1 MREMKTDLDLN
12 PLNKAFENTLP
23 FQKIGKI
30 HSNKGMVYEIS
41 LPQAIIGSRV
51 EFVTDYGPKCFGEV
65 IALRGKKCLAMP
77 YEEISGLNSE
87 TKVYLR
93 DLTTE
98 IQISDSMLGRV
109 LDFQGRPLDN
119 KGELLGSFETR
130 SIYGTPINPLDRPPI
145 NSAITTGIHSI
156 DFFMTAGQG
165 QRLAIMSGSGVGKS
179 VLLGM
184 MARFTNADVSVI
196 ALVGE
201 RGREVLEFIERDLG
215 PEGLKRSVVVV
226 ATSDCSPLIRMK
238 AAYTATTIAEY
249 FRDKNNHVMFMMDS
263 ITRFAMANREISL
276 AAGEPPGQKG
286 YTPTVFSRLP
296 KLLERAG
303 TKRGSGTITGMYT
316 VLVEGGDMDEPIA
329 DAIRSIAD
337 GHIILTRELA
347 QKNYF
352 PAVDILSSI
361 SRVMNQVVKA
371 DHKALASRLRDLL
384 AAYKDSIDLIN
395 VGAYVRGANPKVD
408 LAIELIDSFETLMKQ
423 DLEERTSVSISELYD
438 QLEQII
444 LIAEK
449 KLTSSE

>member
-1 MREMKTDLDLN
+1 MKLELDLN
-12 PLNKAFENTLP
+12 PLNKAFENTMP
-23 FQKIGKI
+23 YQKIGKI
-30 HSNKGMVYEIS
+30 NSNKGMVYEIS
-41 LPQAIIGSRV
+41 LPRAIIGSRV
-51 EFVTDYGPKCFGEV
+51 EFVTDYGTRTFGEV
-65 IALRGKKCLAMP
+65 ISLQGKKCLAMP

-98 IQISDSMLGRV
+98 VPIFDSMLGRV
-109 LDFQGRPLDN
+109 LDFQGKPLDN
-119 KGELLGSFETR
+119 KGELLGNFQTR
-130 SIYGTPINPLDRPPI
+130 SIYGTPINPLERPPI
-145 NSAITTGIHSI
+145 HTPIGTGIHSI

-249 FRDKNNHVMFMMDS
+249 FRDKNKNVMFIMDS
-263 ITRFAMANREISL
+263 VTRFAMANREISL

-303 TKRGSGTITGMYT
+303 TKKGSGSITGMYS

-329 DAIRSIAD
+329 DAIRAIAD
-337 GHIILTRELA
+337 GHIILSRELA

-371 DHKALASRLRDLL
+371 DHKAMASKLRDLL

-408 LAIELIDSFETLMKQ
+408 LAMELIDSFEDLMKQ
-423 DLEERTSVSISELYD
+423 DLEDRKSVSIDELYEE
-438 QLEQII
+438 LEKII
-444 LIAEK
+444 LNAEK
-449 KLTSSE
+449 KMTESE